1 MSSILDLARQAMTP
15 DIVRSVGSFIGE
27 SPAATGKGFASAMPS
42 VLAGVIDMGSTPSG
56 AERVQSMISDGS
68 YGSSTLS
75 GLGSLLG
82 GGSATAGVL
91 RSGGH
96 LLSSLF
102 GSRESEVTD
111 AVARSSDMSSASA
124 SKLLALAAPIVM
136 AILGREIGTRGLDR
150 SGLMSLLAGERSSV
164 ASLLPAGLAGIL
176 GYRTPTVPS
185 TGLPERERVRTEPVV
200 TSTTRHLDEPIVRE
214 RARSGWGWWPAVA
227 AGLAALALVFF
238 ATRYQAPKVAVTDQT
253 VPSAAPREITTAPVP
268 TPPLATAP
276 APSVPEPSVPAPSA
290 SVATAPE
297 PAAPAPAVETPKVE
311 EKSFLTQFTAYLSD
325 TSDTTVPKR
334 FVFDDL
340 NFETGTATLT
350 TASQA
355 TVDELA
361 SLLKAHPDVRVTL
374 EGHTDSTG
382 NAAANKKLSQDRAAA
397 VKAKLVEQGGLAPD
411 RIRTAGYGEERPL
424 ASNDSEEGRARNRRT
439 ELVVT
444 KR

>member
-1 MSSILDLARQAMTP
+1 
-15 DIVRSVGSFIGE
+15 
-27 SPAATGKGFASAMPS
+27 
-42 VLAGVIDMGSTPSG
+42 
-56 AERVQSMISDGS
+56 
-68 YGSSTLS
+68 
-75 GLGSLLG
+75 
-82 GGSATAGVL
+82 
-91 RSGGH
+91 
-96 LLSSLF
+96 
-102 GSRESEVTD
+102 
-111 AVARSSDMSSASA
+111 
-124 SKLLALAAPIVM
+124 
-136 AILGREIGTRGLDR
+136 
-150 SGLMSLLAGERSSV
+150 
-164 ASLLPAGLAGIL
+164 
-176 GYRTPTVPS
+176 
-185 TGLPERERVRTEPVV
+185 
-200 TSTTRHLDEPIVRE
+200 
-214 RARSGWGWWPAVA
+214 
-227 AGLAALALVFF
+227 
-238 ATRYQAPKVAVTDQT
+238 
-253 VPSAAPREITTAPVP
+253 
-268 TPPLATAP
+268 
-276 APSVPEPSVPAPSA
+276 
-290 SVATAPE
+290 VATAPE